1 MIQEPTPARKRL
13 SAEARRAQ
21 LLTVAQS
28 VLEKEG
34 PQTLTLAHL
43 ADVAGVSKPVAY
55 DHFETREGLLT
66 ALLDE
71 VDSRYEAVARAEIEQ
86 SARTLDAIADIVAR
100 AYVAC
105 ALDAGPSVAVLKAAV
120 EASAANQAARQSRD
134 RHVSQFQEAFAPV
147 LKAGPAETQLV
158 FVALVAAA
166 NAVCDELTS
175 GATDRAR
182 AEETLR
188 ALFVTSLKPFS
199 H

>member
-1 MIQEPTPARKRL
+1 MTQEPTRKRL
-13 SAEARRAQ
+13 SADARRAQ

-43 ADVAGVSKPVAY
+43 ADVAGVSKPIAY

-120 EASAANQAARQSRD
+120 EASAASEAARQSRD
-134 RHVSQFQEAFAPV
+134 RHVAQFQEAFAPV
-147 LKAGPAETQLV
+147 LRAGPEETHLV

-175 GATDRAR
+175 GATDRTR

-188 ALFVTSLKPFS
+188 ALFVTSLKPIS